1 MKNVRNLPWNTIPA
15 DGRPPSG
22 EPEHRSYTPAVADDY
37 PDAAF
42 TMTNI
47 VMSLASQFR
56 RDLDPR
62 KTLDLVVRS
71 ACAFYDGDW
80 CGVLNLQKDLDAWT
94 PLHWYNAATGGMTD
108 TEHFYEYEVITQ
120 YPQWKKAVE
129 ERTIICIRNMD
140 QVAETYPME
149 LEHYR
154 RLQVRSVIAVP
165 YYRESTGFLVIR
177 NPNRYMNYPAFMIQM
192 AYVISSEIREY
203 HLLQNSHN
211 QLLADQIKDEL
222 DVVINLFG
230 GLEIMTKFGRIPV
243 HEITSYK
250 IAPIISIL
258 TLRRGHP
265 LSSTAIDAALNQSC
279 SDDSSYIKH
288 QIYRFRQRYSGLF
301 GKEELIIST
310 PGGYMLNDRLHII
323 TDVDEFDRLQ
333 TSLTHISNRSARVHL
348 LERILRLYK
357 GAMCPNYCTEQWA
370 IGRYAQYEADFL
382 NDMGQL
388 LSELNASEDYLTIRD
403 YAVDALEKS
412 HHNEKIYYW
421 LIVSQIETH
430 KSSLVP
436 ADLKAAKKVLDP
448 DAYRSL
454 VQHLQER
461 YPDLRLTG

>member
-1 MKNVRNLPWNTIPA
+1 MKNDEDMAWDEIPEES
-15 DGRPPSG
+15 RPPSETAEQG
-22 EPEHRSYTPAVADDY
+22 CCQSAEDY
-37 PDAAF
+37 ADAAL
-42 TMTNI
+42 TMTDT

-62 KTLDLVVRS
+62 ETLDLVVRS
-71 ACAFYDGDW
+71 TCAFYDGDW
-80 CGVLNLQKDLDAWT
+80 CGILNLQKDLDAWT
-94 PLHWYNAATGGMTD
+94 PVHWYNAATGGMTD

-120 YPQWKKAVE
+120 YPQWKKAIE
-129 ERTIICIRNMD
+129 ERKIICIRSLD
-140 QVAETYPME
+140 QVEKTYPME
-149 LEHYR
+149 LAHYR
-154 RLQVRSVIAVP
+154 RLKVRSVIAVP
-165 YYRESTGFLVIR
+165 YYRGSTGFLVVR
-177 NPNRYMNYPAFMIQM
+177 NPRRYMDYFAFMVQM
-192 AYVISSEIREY
+192 SYVISSEIREY

-211 QLLADQIKDEL
+211 QLLADQIKDDF

-230 GLEIMTKFGRIPV
+230 GLEIMTKFGRIPA

-258 TLRRGHP
+258 ALRRGHP

-310 PGGYMLNDRLHII
+310 PGGYMLNDRLHIM

-333 TSLTHISNRSARVHL
+333 AGLAHISNRSARVHL

-357 GAMCPNYCTEQWA
+357 GAMCPNYCKEQWA

-382 NDMGQL
+382 NDMSQL
-388 LSELNASEDYLTIRD
+388 LSELDASEDYLTIRD

-412 HHNEKIYYW
+412 HHNEKMYYW
-421 LIVSQIETH
+421 LMVSQIETH

-461 YPDLRLTG
+461 YPDLRLTD